1 MKFAK
6 VLLTVSFSI
15 CILLGLTPRAISRDE
30 VPGQQSGTSED
41 PSAVT
46 ITSQDKALKGL
57 TILYGTNNNANT
69 SVLPPPM
76 QKLSQNGN
84 YLTTEQSQFI
94 VTYTG
99 FTDEAREAFQYAAD
113 IWNSLIRSLVPI
125 RIDAS
130 FTDFN
135 GYEDGRI
142 ILGGARPAGWRSP
155 RSLDLWFPEALA
167 DKRASRDLADDEP
180 DIITRFN
187 SHEDVNW
194 YFGTDGNTPSGK
206 KDFVSA
212 VLHEIAHGLGFT
224 SFATVENSSLWI
236 FSASSG
242 RGKLRDGNP
251 ELAQIYDFFVEN
263 GSGKTIMSSADPSD
277 ALTKLYTSNDLFWN
291 GKKGVEANSGVS
303 PQLYAPSEWRQGSS
317 YTHLDEITF
326 SPGNAN
332 SLMTPSLDDQEAI
345 HDPGPIT
352 LGMLEDMG
360 WTINKAPV
368 FADGSSTT
376 RTVAVDGSIG
386 SPVVATDANNDTL
399 TYQLSGTDAAAFEI
413 DSTSGQL
420 KTKISHNYNTKTS
433 YTVTVTVSDG
443 SLIDEITVTINVIS
457 TETETPTNSTPSFA
471 DGSHTNRTVA
481 ENTAKGVNIGKP
493 VAATDA
499 DNDALTYTLSG
510 LDAAAFEIDKATG
523 QLKTNA
529 DLDYETKNSY
539 TVTITVS
546 DGSLTITITVIII
559 IIDLDDQKS
568 PTLTLTSQPL
578 TETSLNGSIVILSL
592 SNRIYENWLSDPVTI
607 SGIPGVTIKPFD
619 VNRLSDTELSVQLTF
634 YGTDLDTDATLT
646 FTVKAEAI
654 ANYDGPDL
662 TATALVTASAE
673 SVDAS
678 TEAPLTE
685 ALLNRSVVTLT
696 LNGGIYESQYTVGN
710 NVTVSGITGVTVNR
724 YNVERL
730 SDTQVNVELIF
741 DGTDFDTD
749 ATLTFTVS
757 ADAVTGYNST
767 ALIAQLP
774 VSAVVEESPTI
785 TAYATQPLTEVTLN
799 ESIVTLTLSTGVYT
813 QSSSDI
819 SSAVQV
825 SGIAG
830 VTFLQ
835 SDVVRVSDTKV
846 TVKLTFD
853 GTDFDTNATLTF
865 TVGADAIAEYNGPA
879 LITRIPVTAVVEER
893 PTITAYATHPLTEAT
908 LNGSIIRLTLKNG
921 SYVQSGFDIDTAVTV
936 SGIAGITLGLFGVE
950 RVSDTIITFELEFNG
965 NLDTNA
971 TLTFT
976 VEADAI
982 AEYDGPTLIAHIT
995 VNGGQE
1001 SVLASTE
1008 TPLTETTLNGSI
1020 VTLTLNGAIYERST
1034 FDLRDAVEVSGI
1046 EGVTF
1051 HWFDLDRVS
1060 DTALTVELTFRGN
1073 IDTDATLTFTVGAD
1087 AIAEYDDPALVAQ
1100 ITVTGGKESVA
1111 AATETPLAE
1120 ATLDGSVVTLT
1131 LSGRTYER
1139 SDFRIR
1145 DAVEVSGIEG
1155 VTIGTFGVDRVSDTV
1170 ITVELTF
1177 NGDFD
1182 ADATL
1187 TFTVGANALLRY
1199 NGPALTAQ
1207 LPVTGGQESVTAST
1221 KVPLTE
1227 ATLDGSVVTLT
1238 LNGRRFTDRRWD
1250 IERALTITGIDGVTV
1265 DDVDRISGTEV
1276 TVELAFNG
1284 DFDAD
1289 ATLTLNVGVDAIDG
1303 YKGTPLTAQL
1313 PVTGGHESV
1322 VASTEAPLTEA
1333 TLDGSVITLTLN
1345 GRNYVRSSFGI
1356 ERAVTIT
1363 GIDGVSVD
1371 DVDRISNTKVSVELA
1386 FNGDFDAD
1394 ATLTLNVGVD
1404 AIDGYKGT
1412 PLTAQLPVTGGQESI
1427 VASTEAPLTEAT
1439 LDGSV
1444 VTLTLSGRN
1453 YVSYRWD
1460 ISSALTLTGID
1471 GVTKDD
1477 VRRISDT
1484 EATVELAFNGDFDA
1498 DTTLTLNIGA
1508 DAIAGYNGPE
1518 LTAQLPVTGGHES
1531 IVASTEAPLTEAT
1544 LDGNVVTL
1552 TLSGRKY
1559 ARSNFD
1565 IRDAV
1570 TVSGIEGVTIP
1581 WHEPDRKSDTEITV
1595 ELEFNGDFDTDATL
1609 IFNVGVDAID
1619 GYKGPTLT
1627 AQLPVTGGQE
1637 SIVASTE
1644 TPLTEATLDESVVT
1658 LTLSGRKYA
1667 RSIFDIRDA
1676 VTVSGINSVTIPW
1689 HQPRRESDTQI
1700 TIELEFDGNINTDG
1714 TLTFTVGAGTI
1725 AGYNGSALTAQVT
1738 VTADRE
1744 NVLLA
1749 NFPNPFNPETW
1760 IPYQLGKP
1768 ADVTLHIYAVNGTLV
1783 RTLALG
1789 HQAAGM
1795 YQSRSR
1801 AAYWDGKNEFGESIA
1816 SGVYFYTLTAD
1827 DFSATRK
1834 MLIRK

>member
-6 VLLTVSFSI
+6 MLLTASLSM
-15 CILLGLTPRAISRDE
+15 CILLGLTPRAMSRVE
-30 VPGQQSGTSED
+30 VPGQRSGTSQD
-41 PSAVT
+41 
-46 ITSQDKALKGL
+46 TSTVNPMSPDEAGPMI
-57 TILYGTNNNANT
+57 ILYGTNNNANT
-69 SVLPPPM
+69 SVPPPPM

-99 FTDEAREAFQYAAD
+99 FTDEAKEAFQYAVD
-113 IWNSLIRSLVPI
+113 IWDSLIRSPVPI

-130 FTDFN
+130 FTDFD

-167 DKRASRDLADDEP
+167 DKSASRDLADDEP

-187 SHEDVNW
+187 SHDDVNW

-251 ELAQIYDFFVEN
+251 KLAQIYDFFVEN
-263 GSGKTIMSSADPSD
+263 GSGQTIMSSADPSD

-368 FADGSSTT
+368 FTDGSSTT

-433 YTVTVTVSDG
+433 YRVTVTVSDG

-578 TETSLNGSIVILSL
+578 TETTLNGSIVILSL

-757 ADAVTGYNST
+757 ADAVTGYNGT

-785 TAYATQPLTEVTLN
+785 TAYATQPLTEAILN

-813 QSSSDI
+813 QTSSDI

-853 GTDFDTNATLTF
+853 GTDFDTNATLTL

-893 PTITAYATHPLTEAT
+893 PTITAYATQPLTEAT

-921 SYVQSGFDIDTAVTV
+921 SYVQSGFDIDDAVTV

-950 RVSDTIITFELEFNG
+950 RVSDTDITFELEFNG

-982 AEYDGPTLIAHIT
+982 AEYDGPALIAHIT

-1008 TPLTETTLNGSI
+1008 TPLTETILNGSI

-1046 EGVTF
+1046 DGVTF

-1060 DTALTVELTFRGN
+1060 DTELTVELTFRGN

-1087 AIAEYDDPALVAQ
+1087 AIAEYDDPALIAQ
-1100 ITVTGGKESVA
+1100 MAVTGGKESVA
-1111 AATETPLAE
+1111 AATEAPLAE

-1139 SDFRIR
+1139 SYFRIR

-1155 VTIGTFGVDRVSDTV
+1155 VTIGTFGVDRISDTV

-1182 ADATL
+1182 TDATL
-1187 TFTVGANALLRY
+1187 TFTVGADALLRY

-1207 LPVTGGQESVTAST
+1207 V
-1221 KVPLTE
+1221 
-1227 ATLDGSVVTLT
+1227 
-1238 LNGRRFTDRRWD
+1238 
-1250 IERALTITGIDGVTV
+1250 
-1265 DDVDRISGTEV
+1265 
-1276 TVELAFNG
+1276 
-1284 DFDAD
+1284 
-1289 ATLTLNVGVDAIDG
+1289 
-1303 YKGTPLTAQL
+1303 
-1313 PVTGGHESV
+1313 
-1322 VASTEAPLTEA
+1322 
-1333 TLDGSVITLTLN
+1333 
-1345 GRNYVRSSFGI
+1345 
-1356 ERAVTIT
+1356 
-1363 GIDGVSVD
+1363 
-1371 DVDRISNTKVSVELA
+1371 
-1386 FNGDFDAD
+1386 
-1394 ATLTLNVGVD
+1394 
-1404 AIDGYKGT
+1404 
-1412 PLTAQLPVTGGQESI
+1412 PVTGGQESI
-1427 VASTEAPLTEAT
+1427 VASTEAPLAEAT

-1444 VTLTLSGRN
+1444 VTLTLRGRT
-1453 YVSYRWD
+1453 YERSYFRIRDAVEVS
-1460 ISSALTLTGID
+1460 GID
-1471 GVTKDD
+1471 GVTIGTFGVD
-1477 VRRISDT
+1477 RISDT
-1484 EATVELAFNGDFDA
+1484 VITLELTFNGNFDTDA
-1498 DTTLTLNIGA
+1498 TLTFTVGA
-1508 DAIAGYNGPE
+1508 DAIAGHGGPA
-1518 LTAQLPVTGGHES
+1518 LVT
-1531 IVASTEAPLTEAT
+1531 
-1544 LDGNVVTL
+1544 
-1552 TLSGRKY
+1552 
-1559 ARSNFD
+1559 
-1565 IRDAV
+1565 
-1570 TVSGIEGVTIP
+1570 
-1581 WHEPDRKSDTEITV
+1581 
-1595 ELEFNGDFDTDATL
+1595 
-1609 IFNVGVDAID
+1609 
-1619 GYKGPTLT
+1619 
-1627 AQLPVTGGQE
+1627 QLPVTGGQE
-1637 SIVASTE
+1637 SVVASTE
-1644 TPLTEATLDESVVT
+1644 TPLTEATLDGSVVT

-1676 VTVSGINSVTIPW
+1676 VTVSGIAGVTVGTFGV
-1689 HQPRRESDTQI
+1689 RRVSDTQV
-1700 TIELEFDGNINTDG
+1700 TVELTFNGNINTDS
-1714 TLTFTVGAGTI
+1714 TLTFTVGADAI
-1725 AGYNGSALTAQVT
+1725 AGYNGSALTVQIT
-1738 VTADRE
+1738 VTAIRE
-1744 NVLLA
+1744 NALLA

-1760 IPYQLGKP
+1760 IPYQLAKP
-1768 ADVTLHIYAVNGTLV
+1768 TEVTITIYAVNGTLV
-1783 RTLALG
+1783 RTLAIG
-1789 HQAAGM
+1789 HQAAGI
-1795 YQSRSR
+1795 YQNRSR
-1801 AAYWDGKNEFGESIA
+1801 AAHWDGKNEFGEKVA
-1816 SGVYFYTLTAD
+1816 SGLYFYTFTAG

>member
-6 VLLTVSFSI
+6 ALLTAFFSI
-15 CILLGLTPRAISRDE
+15 YILLGLTPRAMSRDE
-30 VPGQQSGTSED
+30 VPGQRSGTSD
-41 PSAVT
+41 PST
-46 ITSQDKALKGL
+46 INPTNRDKALEGL
-57 TILYGTNNNANT
+57 IILYGTNNNANT
-69 SVLPPPM
+69 SVPPPPM

-99 FTDEAREAFQYAAD
+99 FTDEAKEAFQYAVD
-113 IWNSLIRSLVPI
+113 IWDSLIRSPVPI

-130 FTDFN
+130 FTDFD

-142 ILGGARPAGWRSP
+142 ILGGARPAGWKSP

-187 SHEDVNW
+187 SHEDANW

-303 PQLYAPSEWRQGSS
+303 PQLYAPSEWHQGSS

-368 FADGSSTT
+368 FTDGSSTT
-376 RTVAVDGSIG
+376 RTVTVDGSIG

-420 KTKISHNYNTKTS
+420 KTKTSHNYNTKTS

-443 SLIDEITVTINVIS
+443 SLIDEITVAINVIS

-592 SNRIYENWLSDPVTI
+592 SNRIYENWLSDPVTV

-662 TATALVTASAE
+662 TATAHVTANSE
-673 SVDAS
+673 SVVAS
-678 TEAPLTE
+678 TTAPLTE
-685 ALLNRSVVTLT
+685 ATLNGSVVTLT
-696 LNGGIYESQYTVGN
+696 LNDGIYESQYTVGN

-757 ADAVTGYNST
+757 ADAVTGYNGT

-785 TAYATQPLTEVTLN
+785 TAYATQPLTEAILN

-853 GTDFDTNATLTF
+853 GTDFDTNATLTL

-879 LITRIPVTAVVEER
+879 LITAIPVTAVVEER
-893 PTITAYATHPLTEAT
+893 PTITAYATQPLTEAT
-908 LNGSIIRLTLKNG
+908 LNGSIIRLTLNN
-921 SYVQSGFDIDTAVTV
+921 STYVRSNFDIDNAVTV
-936 SGIAGITLGLFGVE
+936 SGIAGVTVGLFGVE

-1046 EGVTF
+1046 DGVTF

-1087 AIAEYDDPALVAQ
+1087 AIAEYDSPALIAQ
-1100 ITVTGGKESVA
+1100 LTVTGGKESVA

-1139 SDFRIR
+1139 SYFRIR
-1145 DAVEVSGIEG
+1145 DAVEVSGIDGVTVDDVDRISDTEISVELAFNGDFDADTALILTVGAEALLRYSGPALTAQLPVTGGHESILASTETPLTEATLNGSVVTLTLSGRNYVSSSYYIERALTITGIDGVTVDDVDRISDTVVTVELEFNGDIDTDATLTLNVGAGAIVGYKGTPLTAQLPVTGGHESILASTETPLTEATLNGSVVTLTLSGRNYVSSSYYIERALTITGIDGVTVDDVDRISDTVVTVELEFNGDIDTDATLTLNVGAGAIVGYKGTPLTAQLPVTGGQESVIASTEAPLAEATLDGSVVTLTLRGRTYERSIFRIRDAVAVSGIEG

-1170 ITVELTF
+1170 ITLELTF
-1177 NGDFD
+1177 NGNFD
-1182 ADATL
+1182 TDATL
-1187 TFTVGANALLRY
+1187 TFTVGADAIAGHG
-1199 NGPALTAQ
+1199 GPALVTQ
-1207 LPVTGGQESVTAST
+1207 LPVTGGQESV
-1221 KVPLTE
+1221 
-1227 ATLDGSVVTLT
+1227 
-1238 LNGRRFTDRRWD
+1238 
-1250 IERALTITGIDGVTV
+1250 
-1265 DDVDRISGTEV
+1265 
-1276 TVELAFNG
+1276 
-1284 DFDAD
+1284 
-1289 ATLTLNVGVDAIDG
+1289 
-1303 YKGTPLTAQL
+1303 
-1313 PVTGGHESV
+1313 
-1322 VASTEAPLTEA
+1322 
-1333 TLDGSVITLTLN
+1333 
-1345 GRNYVRSSFGI
+1345 
-1356 ERAVTIT
+1356 
-1363 GIDGVSVD
+1363 
-1371 DVDRISNTKVSVELA
+1371 
-1386 FNGDFDAD
+1386 
-1394 ATLTLNVGVD
+1394 
-1404 AIDGYKGT
+1404 
-1412 PLTAQLPVTGGQESI
+1412 
-1427 VASTEAPLTEAT
+1427 
-1439 LDGSV
+1439 
-1444 VTLTLSGRN
+1444 
-1453 YVSYRWD
+1453 
-1460 ISSALTLTGID
+1460 
-1471 GVTKDD
+1471 
-1477 VRRISDT
+1477 
-1484 EATVELAFNGDFDA
+1484 
-1498 DTTLTLNIGA
+1498 
-1508 DAIAGYNGPE
+1508 
-1518 LTAQLPVTGGHES
+1518 
-1531 IVASTEAPLTEAT
+1531 
-1544 LDGNVVTL
+1544 
-1552 TLSGRKY
+1552 
-1559 ARSNFD
+1559 
-1565 IRDAV
+1565 
-1570 TVSGIEGVTIP
+1570 
-1581 WHEPDRKSDTEITV
+1581 
-1595 ELEFNGDFDTDATL
+1595 
-1609 IFNVGVDAID
+1609 
-1619 GYKGPTLT
+1619 
-1627 AQLPVTGGQE
+1627 
-1637 SIVASTE
+1637 VASTE

-1676 VTVSGINSVTIPW
+1676 VTVSGITGVTVGTFGI
-1689 HQPRRESDTQI
+1689 RRVSDTQV
-1700 TIELEFDGNINTDG
+1700 TVELTFNGNINTDS

-1725 AGYNGSALTAQVT
+1725 AGYNGSTLTVQIT
-1738 VTADRE
+1738 VTAIRE
-1744 NVLLA
+1744 NALLA

-1760 IPYQLGKP
+1760 IPYQLAKP
-1768 ADVTLHIYAVNGTLV
+1768 TEVTITIYAVDGQVV

-1789 HQAAGM
+1789 HQPAGM
-1795 YQSRSR
+1795 YQTRSR
-1801 AAYWDGKNEFGESIA
+1801 AAHWDGKNEFGESVA
-1816 SGVYFYTLTAD
+1816 SGVYFYTLTAG
-1827 DFSATRK
+1827 DFTATRK

>member
-1 MKFAK
+1 M
-6 VLLTVSFSI
+6 
-15 CILLGLTPRAISRDE
+15 
-30 VPGQQSGTSED
+30 
-41 PSAVT
+41 
-46 ITSQDKALKGL
+46 
-57 TILYGTNNNANT
+57 
-69 SVLPPPM
+69 
-76 QKLSQNGN
+76 
-84 YLTTEQSQFI
+84 
-94 VTYTG
+94 
-99 FTDEAREAFQYAAD
+99 
-113 IWNSLIRSLVPI
+113 
-125 RIDAS
+125 
-130 FTDFN
+130 
-135 GYEDGRI
+135 
-142 ILGGARPAGWRSP
+142 
-155 RSLDLWFPEALA
+155 
-167 DKRASRDLADDEP
+167 
-180 DIITRFN
+180 
-187 SHEDVNW
+187 
-194 YFGTDGNTPSGK
+194 
-206 KDFVSA
+206 
-212 VLHEIAHGLGFT
+212 
-224 SFATVENSSLWI
+224 
-236 FSASSG
+236 
-242 RGKLRDGNP
+242 
-251 ELAQIYDFFVEN
+251 
-263 GSGKTIMSSADPSD
+263 
-277 ALTKLYTSNDLFWN
+277 
-291 GKKGVEANSGVS
+291 
-303 PQLYAPSEWRQGSS
+303 
-317 YTHLDEITF
+317 
-326 SPGNAN
+326 
-332 SLMTPSLDDQEAI
+332 
-345 HDPGPIT
+345 
-352 LGMLEDMG
+352 
-360 WTINKAPV
+360 
-368 FADGSSTT
+368 
-376 RTVAVDGSIG
+376 
-386 SPVVATDANNDTL
+386 
-399 TYQLSGTDAAAFEI
+399 
-413 DSTSGQL
+413 
-420 KTKISHNYNTKTS
+420 
-433 YTVTVTVSDG
+433 
-443 SLIDEITVTINVIS
+443 
-457 TETETPTNSTPSFA
+457 
-471 DGSHTNRTVA
+471 
-481 ENTAKGVNIGKP
+481 
-493 VAATDA
+493 
-499 DNDALTYTLSG
+499 
-510 LDAAAFEIDKATG
+510 
-523 QLKTNA
+523 
-529 DLDYETKNSY
+529 
-539 TVTITVS
+539 
-546 DGSLTITITVIII
+546 
-559 IIDLDDQKS
+559 
-568 PTLTLTSQPL
+568 
-578 TETSLNGSIVILSL
+578 
-592 SNRIYENWLSDPVTI
+592 
-607 SGIPGVTIKPFD
+607 
-619 VNRLSDTELSVQLTF
+619 
-634 YGTDLDTDATLT
+634 
-646 FTVKAEAI
+646 
-654 ANYDGPDL
+654 
-662 TATALVTASAE
+662 
-673 SVDAS
+673 
-678 TEAPLTE
+678 
-685 ALLNRSVVTLT
+685 
-696 LNGGIYESQYTVGN
+696 
-710 NVTVSGITGVTVNR
+710 
-724 YNVERL
+724 
-730 SDTQVNVELIF
+730 
-741 DGTDFDTD
+741 
-749 ATLTFTVS
+749 
-757 ADAVTGYNST
+757 
-767 ALIAQLP
+767 
-774 VSAVVEESPTI
+774 
-785 TAYATQPLTEVTLN
+785 
-799 ESIVTLTLSTGVYT
+799 
-813 QSSSDI
+813 
-819 SSAVQV
+819 
-825 SGIAG
+825 
-830 VTFLQ
+830 
-835 SDVVRVSDTKV
+835 
-846 TVKLTFD
+846 
-853 GTDFDTNATLTF
+853 
-865 TVGADAIAEYNGPA
+865 
-879 LITRIPVTAVVEER
+879 
-893 PTITAYATHPLTEAT
+893 
-908 LNGSIIRLTLKNG
+908 
-921 SYVQSGFDIDTAVTV
+921 
-936 SGIAGITLGLFGVE
+936 
-950 RVSDTIITFELEFNG
+950 
-965 NLDTNA
+965 
-971 TLTFT
+971 
-976 VEADAI
+976 
-982 AEYDGPTLIAHIT
+982 
-995 VNGGQE
+995 
-1001 SVLASTE
+1001 
-1008 TPLTETTLNGSI
+1008 NGSI

-1046 EGVTF
+1046 DGVTF

-1087 AIAEYDDPALVAQ
+1087 AIAEYDGPALIAQ

-1139 SDFRIR
+1139 SYFRIR
-1145 DAVEVSGIEG
+1145 DAVAVSGIEG

-1170 ITVELTF
+1170 ITIELEF
-1177 NGDFD
+1177 DGDFD
-1182 ADATL
+1182 TDATL

-1221 KVPLTE
+1221 DVPLTE
-1227 ATLDGSVVTLT
+1227 VTLDGSVVTLT
-1238 LNGRRFTDRRWD
+1238 LTGRRFTDRRWD

-1581 WHEPDRKSDTEITV
+1581 WHDPDRKSDTEITV

-1644 TPLTEATLDESVVT
+1644 APLTEATLDGSVVT

-1667 RSIFDIRDA
+1667 RSNFDIRDA
-1676 VTVSGINSVTIPW
+1676 VTVSGIEGVTIPW
-1689 HQPRRESDTQI
+1689 HEPDRKSDTEI
-1700 TIELEFDGNINTDG
+1700 TVELEFDGDINTDS
-1714 TLTFTVGAGTI
+1714 TLTFTIGADAI
-1725 AGYNGSALTAQVT
+1725 AGYNGSALTAQIT
-1738 VTADRE
+1738 VTAIRE
-1744 NVLLA
+1744 NALLA

-1760 IPYQLGKP
+1760 IPYDLAKD

-1789 HQAAGM
+1789 HQPAGM
-1795 YQSRSR
+1795 YQTRSR
-1801 AAYWDGKNEFGESIA
+1801 AAHWDGKNEFGEKVA
-1816 SGVYFYTLTAD
+1816 SGLYFYTFTAG

>member
-6 VLLTVSFSI
+6 MLLTASLSI
-15 CILLGLTPRAISRDE
+15 CILLGLTPRAMSRDE
-30 VPGQQSGTSED
+30 VPGQRSGTSD
-41 PSAVT
+41 PST
-46 ITSQDKALKGL
+46 INPTNRDKALEGL
-57 TILYGTNNNANT
+57 IILYGTNNNANT
-69 SVLPPPM
+69 SVPPPPM

-99 FTDEAREAFQYAAD
+99 FTDEAKEAFQYAVD
-113 IWNSLIRSLVPI
+113 IWNSLIRSPVPI

-130 FTDFN
+130 FTDFD

-142 ILGGARPAGWRSP
+142 ILGGARPAGWKSP

-187 SHEDVNW
+187 SHEDANW
-194 YFGTDGNTPSGK
+194 YFGIDGNTPSGK
-206 KDFVSA
+206 TDFVST

-399 TYQLSGTDAAAFEI
+399 TYQLSGTDAVPFDI
-413 DSTSGQL
+413 DSTTGQL
-420 KTKISHNYNTKTS
+420 KTKTSHNYNTKTS

-443 SLIDEITVTINVIS
+443 SLIDEITVAINVIS

-481 ENTAKGVNIGKP
+481 ENTTKGVNIGKP

-510 LDAAAFEIDKATG
+510 LDAAAFDIDKATG

-559 IIDLDDQKS
+559 IIDMDDQES
-568 PTLTLTSQPL
+568 PTLTLISQPL
-578 TETSLNGSIVILSL
+578 TETTLNGSIVILSL
-592 SNRIYENWLSDPVTI
+592 SNRVYENWLSDPVTVF
-607 SGIPGVTIKPFD
+607 GIPGVTIKPFD

-646 FTVKAEAI
+646 FTVKTEAI

-662 TATALVTASAE
+662 TATAHVTANSE
-673 SVDAS
+673 SVVAS
-678 TEAPLTE
+678 TTAPLTE
-685 ALLNRSVVTLT
+685 ALLNGSVVTLT
-696 LNGGIYESQYTVGN
+696 LNGGVYESQYTVGN
-710 NVTVSGITGVTVNR
+710 NVTVSGITGVTVNS

-730 SDTQVNVELIF
+730 SGTQVNVELIF
-741 DGTDFDTD
+741 DGTDFDAD
-749 ATLTFTVS
+749 ATLTFMVG
-757 ADAVTGYNST
+757 ADAVTGYNGT

-785 TAYATQPLTEVTLN
+785 TAYATQPLTESILN

-853 GTDFDTNATLTF
+853 GTDFDTNATLTL

-879 LITRIPVTAVVEER
+879 LITAIPVTAVIEES
-893 PTITAYATHPLTEAT
+893 PTITAYATQPLTEAT

-921 SYVQSGFDIDTAVTV
+921 SYMQSGFDIDDAVTV

-950 RVSDTIITFELEFNG
+950 RVSDTVITFELEFNG

-982 AEYDGPTLIAHIT
+982 AEYDGPALIAHIT

-1046 EGVTF
+1046 DGVTF

-1087 AIAEYDDPALVAQ
+1087 AIAEYDGPALIAQ

-1111 AATETPLAE
+1111 AATEAPLAE

-1139 SDFRIR
+1139 SYFRIRDAVAVSGIEGVTIGTFGVDRVSDTVITIELEFDGNFDTDATLTFTVGADALLRYDGPALTARLPVTGGQESVIASTEAPLTEATLDGSVVTLTLSGRTYERSYFRIR

-1177 NGDFD
+1177 NGNFD
-1182 ADATL
+1182 T
-1187 TFTVGANALLRY
+1187 
-1199 NGPALTAQ
+1199 
-1207 LPVTGGQESVTAST
+1207 
-1221 KVPLTE
+1221 
-1227 ATLDGSVVTLT
+1227 
-1238 LNGRRFTDRRWD
+1238 
-1250 IERALTITGIDGVTV
+1250 
-1265 DDVDRISGTEV
+1265 
-1276 TVELAFNG
+1276 
-1284 DFDAD
+1284 D
-1289 ATLTLNVGVDAIDG
+1289 ATLTLNVGAGAIVG
-1303 YKGTPLTAQL
+1303 YKGTPL
-1313 PVTGGHESV
+1313 
-1322 VASTEAPLTEA
+1322 
-1333 TLDGSVITLTLN
+1333 I
-1345 GRNYVRSSFGI
+1345 
-1356 ERAVTIT
+1356 
-1363 GIDGVSVD
+1363 
-1371 DVDRISNTKVSVELA
+1371 
-1386 FNGDFDAD
+1386 
-1394 ATLTLNVGVD
+1394 
-1404 AIDGYKGT
+1404 
-1412 PLTAQLPVTGGQESI
+1412 AQLPVTGGQESI
-1427 VASTEAPLTEAT
+1427 VASTEA
-1439 LDGSV
+1439 
-1444 VTLTLSGRN
+1444 
-1453 YVSYRWD
+1453 
-1460 ISSALTLTGID
+1460 
-1471 GVTKDD
+1471 
-1477 VRRISDT
+1477 
-1484 EATVELAFNGDFDA
+1484 
-1498 DTTLTLNIGA
+1498 
-1508 DAIAGYNGPE
+1508 
-1518 LTAQLPVTGGHES
+1518 
-1531 IVASTEAPLTEAT
+1531 
-1544 LDGNVVTL
+1544 
-1552 TLSGRKY
+1552 
-1559 ARSNFD
+1559 
-1565 IRDAV
+1565 
-1570 TVSGIEGVTIP
+1570 
-1581 WHEPDRKSDTEITV
+1581 
-1595 ELEFNGDFDTDATL
+1595 
-1609 IFNVGVDAID
+1609 
-1619 GYKGPTLT
+1619 
-1627 AQLPVTGGQE
+1627 
-1637 SIVASTE
+1637 
-1644 TPLTEATLDESVVT
+1644 PLTEATLDESVVT

-1700 TIELEFDGNINTDG
+1700 TIELEFDGNMNTDG
-1714 TLTFTVGAGTI
+1714 TLTFTVGAGAI
-1725 AGYNGSALTAQVT
+1725 AGYNGSALTAQIT
-1738 VTADRE
+1738 VTAIRE
-1744 NVLLA
+1744 NALLA

-1760 IPYQLGKP
+1760 IPYHLAKD
-1768 ADVTLHIYAVNGTLV
+1768 AEVTLHIYAVNGQVV

-1789 HQAAGM
+1789 HQSAGL
-1795 YQSRSR
+1795 YQTRSR

>member
-1 MKFAK
+1 
-6 VLLTVSFSI
+6 
-15 CILLGLTPRAISRDE
+15 
-30 VPGQQSGTSED
+30 
-41 PSAVT
+41 
-46 ITSQDKALKGL
+46 
-57 TILYGTNNNANT
+57 
-69 SVLPPPM
+69 M

-99 FTDEAREAFQYAAD
+99 FTDEAKEAFQYAVD
-113 IWNSLIRSLVPI
+113 IWDSLIRSPVPI

-130 FTDFN
+130 FTDFD

-167 DKRASRDLADDEP
+167 DKSASRDLADDEP

-757 ADAVTGYNST
+757 ADAVTGYNGT

-813 QSSSDI
+813 QTSSDI

-853 GTDFDTNATLTF
+853 GTDFDTNATLTL

-893 PTITAYATHPLTEAT
+893 PTITAYATQPLTEAT

-921 SYVQSGFDIDTAVTV
+921 SYVQSGFDIDDAVTV

-950 RVSDTIITFELEFNG
+950 RVSDTDITFELEFNG

-982 AEYDGPTLIAHIT
+982 AEYDGPALIAHIT

-1046 EGVTF
+1046 DGVTF

-1087 AIAEYDDPALVAQ
+1087 AIAEYDGPALIAQ

-1139 SDFRIR
+1139 SYFRIR

-1182 ADATL
+1182 TDATL

-1333 TLDGSVITLTLN
+1333 TLDGSVITLTLS
-1345 GRNYVRSSFGI
+1345 GRNYVSYRWDISS
-1356 ERAVTIT
+1356 ALTLT
-1363 GIDGVSVD
+1363 GIDGVTKD
-1371 DVDRISNTKVSVELA
+1371 DVRRISDTEATVELA

-1394 ATLTLNVGVD
+1394 TTLTLNIGAD
-1404 AIDGYKGT
+1404 AIAGYNG
-1412 PLTAQLPVTGGQESI
+1412 PELTAQLPVTGGHESI
-1427 VASTEAPLTEAT
+1427 VASTEAPLTD
-1439 LDGSV
+1439 DGSV

-1581 WHEPDRKSDTEITV
+1581 WHDPDRKSDTEITV

-1644 TPLTEATLDESVVT
+1644 APLTEATLDGSVVT

-1667 RSIFDIRDA
+1667 RSNFDIRDA
-1676 VTVSGINSVTIPW
+1676 VTVSGIEGVTIPW
-1689 HQPRRESDTQI
+1689 REPDRKSDTEI
-1700 TIELEFDGNINTDG
+1700 TVELEFDGDINTDG
-1714 TLTFTVGAGTI
+1714 TLTFTVGADAI
-1725 AGYNGSALTAQVT
+1725 AGYNGPALTAQIT
-1738 VTADRE
+1738 VTAIRE
-1744 NVLLA
+1744 NALLA

-1760 IPYQLGKP
+1760 IPYQLAKP
-1768 ADVTLHIYAVNGTLV
+1768 TEVTITIYAVNGQVV

-1789 HQAAGM
+1789 HQLAGM
-1795 YQSRSR
+1795 YESRSR
-1801 AAYWDGKNEFGESIA
+1801 AAHWDGKNEFGESVA
-1816 SGVYFYTLTAD
+1816 SGLYFYTLTAG

>member
-6 VLLTVSFSI
+6 ALLTAFFSI
-15 CILLGLTPRAISRDE
+15 YILLGLTPRAMSRDE
-30 VPGQQSGTSED
+30 VPGQRSGTSD
-41 PSAVT
+41 PST
-46 ITSQDKALKGL
+46 INPTNRDKALEGL

-69 SVLPPPM
+69 SVPPPPM

-99 FTDEAREAFQYAAD
+99 FTDEAKEAFQYAVD
-113 IWNSLIRSLVPI
+113 IWNSLIRSPVPI
-125 RIDAS
+125 RIDTS
-130 FTDFN
+130 FTDFG

-142 ILGGARPAGWRSP
+142 ILGGARPAGWKSP

-187 SHEDVNW
+187 SHEDANW
-194 YFGTDGNTPSGK
+194 YFGIDGNTPSGK
-206 KDFVSA
+206 TDFVST

-291 GKKGVEANSGVS
+291 GKKGVEANSGIS
-303 PQLYAPSEWRQGSS
+303 PQLYAPSSWSQGSS

-326 SPGNAN
+326 PAGNAN

-352 LGMLEDMG
+352 LGMFEDMG

-368 FADGSSTT
+368 FTDGSSTT

-386 SPVVATDANNDTL
+386 SPVVAMDENNDTL
-399 TYQLSGTDAAAFEI
+399 TYQLSGTDTAAFEI

-420 KTKISHNYNTKTS
+420 KTKTSHNYNTKTS
-433 YTVTVTVSDG
+433 YRVTVTVSDG
-443 SLIDEITVTINVIS
+443 SLIDEITVAINVIS
-457 TETETPTNSTPSFA
+457 TETETPTNSTPSFT

-481 ENTAKGVNIGKP
+481 ENTVKGVNIGKP
-493 VAATDA
+493 VAATDT
-499 DNDALTYTLSG
+499 DNDALTYTLNG
-510 LDAAAFEIDKATG
+510 PDATSFDIDNTTG
-523 QLKTNA
+523 QLRTDA

-578 TETSLNGSIVILSL
+578 TETTLNGSIVILSL

-619 VNRLSDTELSVQLTF
+619 VNRLNDTELSVQLTF

-710 NVTVSGITGVTVNR
+710 NVTVSGITGVTVNS

-730 SDTQVNVELIF
+730 SETQVNVELIF

-749 ATLTFTVS
+749 ATLTFTVG

-893 PTITAYATHPLTEAT
+893 PTITAYAAQPLAEAT

-921 SYVQSGFDIDTAVTV
+921 SYVQSGFDIDDAVTV

-950 RVSDTIITFELEFNG
+950 RVSDTDITFELEFNG
-965 NLDTNA
+965 NFDTNA

-982 AEYDGPTLIAHIT
+982 AEYDGPALIAHIT

-1008 TPLTETTLNGSI
+1008 TPLTETTMNGSI

-1046 EGVTF
+1046 DGVTF

-1111 AATETPLAE
+1111 AATETQLTE

-1221 KVPLTE
+1221 EAPLTE

-1238 LNGRRFTDRRWD
+1238 LSGRTYERSYFRIRDAVAVSG
-1250 IERALTITGIDGVTV
+1250 IEGVTIGTFG
-1265 DDVDRISGTEV
+1265 VDRVSDTVI
-1276 TVELAFNG
+1276 TVELTFNG
-1284 DFDAD
+1284 NFDTD
-1289 ATLTLNVGVDAIDG
+1289 ATLTLNVGAGAIVG
-1303 YKGTPLTAQL
+1303 YKGTPL
-1313 PVTGGHESV
+1313 
-1322 VASTEAPLTEA
+1322 
-1333 TLDGSVITLTLN
+1333 I
-1345 GRNYVRSSFGI
+1345 
-1356 ERAVTIT
+1356 
-1363 GIDGVSVD
+1363 
-1371 DVDRISNTKVSVELA
+1371 
-1386 FNGDFDAD
+1386 
-1394 ATLTLNVGVD
+1394 
-1404 AIDGYKGT
+1404 
-1412 PLTAQLPVTGGQESI
+1412 AQLPVTGGQESI

-1439 LDGSV
+1439 LD
-1444 VTLTLSGRN
+1444 
-1453 YVSYRWD
+1453 
-1460 ISSALTLTGID
+1460 
-1471 GVTKDD
+1471 
-1477 VRRISDT
+1477 
-1484 EATVELAFNGDFDA
+1484 
-1498 DTTLTLNIGA
+1498 
-1508 DAIAGYNGPE
+1508 
-1518 LTAQLPVTGGHES
+1518 
-1531 IVASTEAPLTEAT
+1531 
-1544 LDGNVVTL
+1544 
-1552 TLSGRKY
+1552 
-1559 ARSNFD
+1559 
-1565 IRDAV
+1565 
-1570 TVSGIEGVTIP
+1570 
-1581 WHEPDRKSDTEITV
+1581 
-1595 ELEFNGDFDTDATL
+1595 
-1609 IFNVGVDAID
+1609 
-1619 GYKGPTLT
+1619 
-1627 AQLPVTGGQE
+1627 
-1637 SIVASTE
+1637 
-1644 TPLTEATLDESVVT
+1644 ESVVM

-1676 VTVSGINSVTIPW
+1676 VSVSGINGVTIPW

-1700 TIELEFDGNINTDG
+1700 TIELEFDGNMNTDG
-1714 TLTFTVGAGTI
+1714 TLTFTVGADAI
-1725 AGYNGSALTAQVT
+1725 ENYNGSALTAQVT
-1738 VTADRE
+1738 VTTDRE
-1744 NVLLA
+1744 NVLLV

-1760 IPYQLGKP
+1760 IPYQLAKP
-1768 ADVTLHIYAVNGTLV
+1768 TEVTITIYAVDGTLV

-1789 HQAAGM
+1789 HQAVGM
-1795 YQSRSR
+1795 YQNRSR
-1801 AAYWDGKNEFGESIA
+1801 AAHWDGRNAFGEKVA
-1816 SGVYFYTLTAD
+1816 SGLYFYTLTAG
-1827 DFSATRK
+1827 DFTATRK

>member
-6 VLLTVSFSI
+6 MLLTAFFSI
-15 CILLGLTPRAISRDE
+15 YILLGLTPRAMSRDE
-30 VPGQQSGTSED
+30 VPGQRSGTSED
-41 PSAVT
+41 PST
-46 ITSQDKALKGL
+46 INPTNRDKALEGL
-57 TILYGTNNNANT
+57 IILYGTNNNANT
-69 SVLPPPM
+69 SVPPPPM

-99 FTDEAREAFQYAAD
+99 FTDEAKEAFQYAVD
-113 IWNSLIRSLVPI
+113 IWDSLIRSPVPI

-130 FTDFN
+130 FTDFD

-167 DKRASRDLADDEP
+167 DKSASRDLADDEP

-510 LDAAAFEIDKATG
+510 LDAAAFDIDKATG

-757 ADAVTGYNST
+757 ADAVTGYNGT

-893 PTITAYATHPLTEAT
+893 PTITAYAAQPLAEAT

-921 SYVQSGFDIDTAVTV
+921 SYVQSGFDIDDAVTV

-950 RVSDTIITFELEFNG
+950 RVSDTDITFELEFNG
-965 NLDTNA
+965 NFDTNA

-982 AEYDGPTLIAHIT
+982 AEYDGPALIAHIT

-1008 TPLTETTLNGSI
+1008 TPLTETTMNGSI

-1046 EGVTF
+1046 DGVTF

-1087 AIAEYDDPALVAQ
+1087 AIAEYDGPALIAQ

-1139 SDFRIR
+1139 SYFRIR
-1145 DAVEVSGIEG
+1145 DAVAVSGIEG

-1170 ITVELTF
+1170 ITIELEF
-1177 NGDFD
+1177 DGDFD
-1182 ADATL
+1182 TDATL

-1221 KVPLTE
+1221 DVPLTE
-1227 ATLDGSVVTLT
+1227 VTLDGSVVTLT
-1238 LNGRRFTDRRWD
+1238 LTGRRFTDRRWD

-1333 TLDGSVITLTLN
+1333 TLDGSVITLTLS
-1345 GRNYVRSSFGI
+1345 GRNYVSYRWDISS
-1356 ERAVTIT
+1356 ALTLT
-1363 GIDGVSVD
+1363 GIDGVTKD
-1371 DVDRISNTKVSVELA
+1371 DVRRISDTEATVELA

-1394 ATLTLNVGVD
+1394 TTLTLNIGAD
-1404 AIDGYKGT
+1404 AIAGYNG
-1412 PLTAQLPVTGGQESI
+1412 PALTAQLPVTGGQESI

-1581 WHEPDRKSDTEITV
+1581 WHDPDRKSDTEITV

-1644 TPLTEATLDESVVT
+1644 APLTEATLDGSVVT

-1667 RSIFDIRDA
+1667 RSNFDIRDA
-1676 VTVSGINSVTIPW
+1676 VTVSGIEGVTIPW
-1689 HQPRRESDTQI
+1689 HEPDRKSDTEI
-1700 TIELEFDGNINTDG
+1700 TVELEFDGDINTDS
-1714 TLTFTVGAGTI
+1714 TLTFTVGADAI
-1725 AGYNGSALTAQVT
+1725 AGYNGPALTAQIT
-1738 VTADRE
+1738 VTAIRE
-1744 NVLLA
+1744 NALLA

-1760 IPYQLGKP
+1760 IPYQLAKP
-1768 ADVTLHIYAVNGTLV
+1768 TEVTITIYAVNGQVV

-1789 HQAAGM
+1789 HQLAGM
-1795 YQSRSR
+1795 YESRSR
-1801 AAYWDGKNEFGESIA
+1801 AAHWDGKNEFGESVA
-1816 SGVYFYTLTAD
+1816 SGLYFYTLTAG

>member
-6 VLLTVSFSI
+6 ILLTVSFSI
-15 CILLGLTPRAISRDE
+15 YILLGLTPRAMSRDA
-30 VPGQQSGTSED
+30 VPGQRSGTSKD
-41 PSAVT
+41 PSTASP
-46 ITSQDKALKGL
+46 TSPDEAGPMI
-57 TILYGTNNNANT
+57 ILYGTNNNANT
-69 SVLPPPM
+69 SVPPPPM
-76 QKLSQNGN
+76 QKLSRDGN

-99 FTDEAREAFQYAAD
+99 FTDEAKEAFQYAVD
-113 IWNSLIRSLVPI
+113 IWDSLIRSPVPI

-130 FTDFN
+130 FTDFD

-187 SHEDVNW
+187 SHDDANW

-236 FSASSG
+236 LSASSG

-277 ALTKLYTSNDLFWN
+277 ALTKLYTGNDLFWN

-368 FADGSSTT
+368 FTDGSRTT

-399 TYQLSGTDAAAFEI
+399 TYQLSGTDAEAFDI
-413 DSTSGQL
+413 DSTTGQL

-433 YTVTVTVSDG
+433 YRVTVTVSDG
-443 SLIDEITVTINVIS
+443 TLIDEISVTINIIS
-457 TETETPTNSTPSFA
+457 TETETPTNSTPSFT
-471 DGSHTNRTVA
+471 DGSHTSRTVA
-481 ENTAKGVNIGKP
+481 ENTAKGLNIGNP

-499 DNDALTYTLSG
+499 DNDTLTYTLSG
-510 LDAAAFEIDKATG
+510 PDATSFDIDNTTG

-529 DLDYETKNSY
+529 DLDYEAKNSY

-546 DGSLTITITVIII
+546 DGSLTITIIVIII

-578 TETSLNGSIVILSL
+578 TETSLNGSIVVLSL
-592 SNRIYENWLSDPVTI
+592 SNRIYENWLSDPVTV

-662 TATALVTASAE
+662 TATAHVTASAE

-685 ALLNRSVVTLT
+685 ALLNGSVVTLT
-696 LNGGIYESQYTVGN
+696 LNGGVYESQYTVGN
-710 NVTVSGITGVTVNR
+710 NVTVSGITGVTVNS

-730 SDTQVNVELIF
+730 SGTQVNVELIF

-757 ADAVTGYNST
+757 ADAVTGYNGT

-785 TAYATQPLTEVTLN
+785 TAYATQPLTESILN

-819 SSAVQV
+819 SGAVQV

-853 GTDFDTNATLTF
+853 GTDFDTNATLTL
-865 TVGADAIAEYNGPA
+865 TVGADAIAEYNGPV

-893 PTITAYATHPLTEAT
+893 PTITAYAAQPLAEAT

-921 SYVQSGFDIDTAVTV
+921 SYVQSGFDIDDAVTV

-950 RVSDTIITFELEFNG
+950 RVSDTDITFELEFNG
-965 NLDTNA
+965 NFDTNA

-982 AEYDGPTLIAHIT
+982 AEYDGPALIAHIT

-1046 EGVTF
+1046 AGVTF

-1060 DTALTVELTFRGN
+1060 DSALTVELTFRGN

-1087 AIAEYDDPALVAQ
+1087 AIAEYDGPALIAQ
-1100 ITVTGGKESVA
+1100 LTVTGGKESVA
-1111 AATETPLAE
+1111 AATEAPLAE

-1139 SDFRIR
+1139 SGFRIR
-1145 DAVEVSGIEG
+1145 DAVKVSGVEG

-1170 ITVELTF
+1170 ITLELTF

-1182 ADATL
+1182 TDATL

-1207 LPVTGGQESVTAST
+1207 LPVTGGQESIVAST
-1221 KVPLTE
+1221 RMPLTE

-1238 LNGRRFTDRRWD
+1238 LTGRRFTDRRWD

-1313 PVTGGHESV
+1313 PVTGGHESIL
-1322 VASTEAPLTEA
+1322 ASTETPLTEA

-1345 GRNYVRSSFGI
+1345 GRNYVRSSFSI

-1427 VASTEAPLTEAT
+1427 LASTEAPLTEAT

-1453 YVSYRWD
+1453 YERSYFRIRDAVAVS
-1460 ISSALTLTGID
+1460 GIE
-1471 GVTKDD
+1471 GVTIGTFGVDR
-1477 VRRISDT
+1477 VSDT
-1484 EATVELAFNGDFDA
+1484 VITVELEFNGDFDTDA
-1498 DTTLTLNIGA
+1498 TLTLNVGV
-1508 DAIAGYNGPE
+1508 DAIDGYNGPAF
-1518 LTAQLPVTGGHES
+1518 TAQLPVTGGQES

-1544 LDGNVVTL
+1544 LDG
-1552 TLSGRKY
+1552 
-1559 ARSNFD
+1559 
-1565 IRDAV
+1565 
-1570 TVSGIEGVTIP
+1570 
-1581 WHEPDRKSDTEITV
+1581 
-1595 ELEFNGDFDTDATL
+1595 
-1609 IFNVGVDAID
+1609 
-1619 GYKGPTLT
+1619 
-1627 AQLPVTGGQE
+1627 
-1637 SIVASTE
+1637 
-1644 TPLTEATLDESVVT
+1644 SVVT

-1676 VTVSGINSVTIPW
+1676 VTVSGIDGVTIPW
-1689 HQPRRESDTQI
+1689 HDPRRKSDTEI
-1700 TIELEFDGNINTDG
+1700 TVELEFDGDINADS
-1714 TLTFTVGAGTI
+1714 TLTFTVGADAI
-1725 AGYNGSALTAQVT
+1725 AGYNGSALTAQIT
-1738 VTADRE
+1738 VTAIRE
-1744 NVLLA
+1744 NALLA

-1760 IPYQLGKP
+1760 IPYQLAKP
-1768 ADVTLHIYAVNGTLV
+1768 TEVTITIYAVNGTLV

-1789 HQAAGM
+1789 HQAAGR
-1795 YQSRSR
+1795 YQNRSR
-1801 AAYWDGKNEFGESIA
+1801 AAYWDGRNAFGEKVA
-1816 SGVYFYTLTAD
+1816 SGLYFYTLTAG